1 MFRLNSLLAVERVV
15 RLRFV
20 ISRPQIPPPPLLL
33 LVLLSLRSF
42 VFFIEFFW
50 STRFYIKYIHLSLFI
65 VRPRVCIYG
74 MEPIKTLRT
83 IANRDFTTKLF
94 AFIKPKKL
102 KCIFSDPPPQKKR
115 RLIWRALFEMQ
126 MVIFALNWIMVTSSW
141 IRTSDLRNLSCSQD
155 LNEMN
160 NNANKKKKK

>member
-1 MFRLNSLLAVERVV
+1 MNRVPAE
-15 RLRFV
+15 FTFG
-20 ISRPQIPPPPLLL
+20 SRTRRTIKICHFPPSNPPSSPPLLL
-33 LVLLSLRSF
+33 LVLLSPRSF

-83 IANRDFTTKLF
+83 IANRDFTIKLF

-102 KCIFSDPPPQKKR
+102 KCIFSDSPPP
-115 RLIWRALFEMQ
+115 
-126 MVIFALNWIMVTSSW
+126 
-141 IRTSDLRNLSCSQD
+141 
-155 LNEMN
+155 
-160 NNANKKKKK
+160 KKKDWFGRLCLNCKWWYSHLIE